1 MPSEQWRPVVES
13 ALYEVSDQG
22 RVRRVNT
29 CRSLMAVMRR
39 GYPRVTILTESGE
52 RLSRSVHRLVAEA
65 FIPNPKNLPIVHHR
79 NGHKDDARAS
89 NLEWVTQR
97 TNVNAYHGERRLT
110 IHEFTRELKKL
121 HKRFDEIT
129 EKLCQLLLNS

>member
-22 RVRRVNT
+22 RVRRARD
-29 CRSLMAVMRR
+29 CRHLMASMRD

-52 RLSRSVHRLVAEA
+52 RLNRSVHRLVAEA
-65 FIPNPKNLPIVHHR
+65 FIPNPKNLPVVHHR

-89 NLEWVTQR
+89 NLEWVTQQ

-121 HKRFDEIT
+121 HDRFDELT
-129 EKLCQLLLNS
+129 EKVCQLLLNS